1 MKIIELIGTCAAAVL
16 IVGMGII
23 VVLGCLILLPPFHAL
38 KPKSQDERLRERAN
52 LVMLKAGRFGS

>member
-23 VVLGCLILLPPFHAL
+23 VVLGCLILLPFHAL